1 MRYITFKINNVSY
14 IVTEIG
20 YYNNKIVSFHFEPLE
35 NNMNFKVCYQI
46 KDNNE
51 FITFKQYVTRVE
63 INSTSNCKP
72 IDLSSIKLI

>member
-1 MRYITFKINNVSY
+1 
-14 IVTEIG
+14 
-20 YYNNKIVSFHFEPLE
+20 
-35 NNMNFKVCYQI
+35 MNFKDCYQI